1 MTARFACMTH
11 SIRRFARDERAATS
25 IEYALLAT
33 GVAGACLL
41 IWTTLGQTIQNVYY
55 AKLDPMVR

>member
-1 MTARFACMTH
+1 MVERFACMNH
-11 SIRRFARDERAATS
+11 AIGRFARDERGATS

-33 GVAGACLL
+33 GVAGACVI